1 MRYGHVSALAHRGIT
16 ALIAGATLLAGLT
29 LLAALPLS
37 SRGDDNV
44 VGRVLDTTSQT
55 AQGAND
61 TVRGLTGHGAGRVST
76 RAPASEPQTP
86 PPSRGGDRAHA
97 QGTVASV
104 DLDLGDSSQGSG
116 LDTSGEEAVV
126 GRSRGEQEPDGSY
139 HGHVT
144 IAALFGHELLGVDST
159 SGQSNRGPFQGIQ
172 NFLDQICRGSG
183 GQICLGL
190 LTAESS
196 TTANGSS
203 SRYSTLTAALGG
215 PDGLNAA
222 AGQSSGDISSDGDC
236 QTSSA
241 TSRVANAQ
249 LAGESLA
256 NIGES
261 STSSTG
267 CDGQTP
273 VQGSSSSVAGL
284 FGTGV
289 PLPSEGCDDGTPNSV
304 LSVGGV
310 VATACNAQDDG
321 QGAQPSGGRD
331 ALSAFVLP
339 TSTRAAGT
347 VRTAGTSSGASAAGT
362 GNPGT
367 ATTPTGRNPT
377 ASNPAGTTP
386 GQGETGTD
394 IEPVID
400 SDPSANGGSG
410 QNAAARTEPL
420 SGAGAGSRL
429 PFTGTDIVSMLIGGL
444 LMLASGL
451 GLRSRVSAAA

>member
-1 MRYGHVSALAHRGIT
+1 MRNGHVSAIAQRGIR
-16 ALIAGATLLAGLT
+16 ALIAGAALLAGMT

-37 SRGDDNV
+37 SRGQDV

-55 AQGAND
+55 VNGAND
-61 TVRGLTGHGAGRVST
+61 SVGGLTGRRGGNVST
-76 RAPASEPQTP
+76 RAPAAEPQTP
-86 PPSRGGDRAHA
+86 PPSRGGDGPHA

-116 LDTSGEEAVV
+116 LNTSGEEAVV
-126 GRSRGEQEPDGSY
+126 GRSRSEQRPDGSY

-159 SGQSNRGPFQGIQ
+159 SGQSNRGPLQGIQ
-172 NFLDQICRGSG
+172 AILDRICDGSG

-190 LTAESS
+190 LTADSS

-236 QTSSA
+236 QSSSA
-241 TSRVANAQ
+241 TSGVANAQ
-249 LAGESLA
+249 LAGRSVA
-256 NIGES
+256 DIGKS
-261 STSSTG
+261 STSSKG
-267 CDGQTP
+267 CAGQTP
-273 VQGSSSSVAGL
+273 QQGGSSSVVSL

-289 PLPSEGCDDGTPNSV
+289 PLPSEGCADGTPNSV

-347 VRTAGTSSGASAAGT
+347 VRTAGTSSGASASGT

-367 ATTPTGRNPT
+367 ATAPSQSKPT
-377 ASNPAGTTP
+377 ATNPAGTAP
-386 GQGETGTD
+386 AQGETGTGTD
-394 IEPVID
+394 QVSQ
-400 SDPSANGGSG
+400 SDPSGNGGSAT
-410 QNAAARTEPL
+410 NAASRTEPL
-420 SGAGAGSRL
+420 SGTGAGSRL
-429 PFTGTDIVSMLIGGL
+429 PFTGTDVLSMLIGGL
-444 LMLASGL
+444 LVLAAGL
-451 GLRSRVSAAA
+451 GLRRRVSAIA

>member
-1 MRYGHVSALAHRGIT
+1 
-16 ALIAGATLLAGLT
+16 
-29 LLAALPLS
+29 
-37 SRGDDNV
+37 
-44 VGRVLDTTSQT
+44 VG
-55 AQGAND
+55 
-61 TVRGLTGHGAGRVST
+61 GLTGHRGGHVST
-76 RAPASEPQTP
+76 RGPAAEPQTP
-86 PPSRGGDRAHA
+86 PPSRGGDGPHA

-116 LDTSGEEAVV
+116 LNTSGEEAVV
-126 GRSRGEQEPDGSY
+126 GRSRSEQRPDGSY

-159 SGQSNRGPFQGIQ
+159 SGQSNRGPLQGIQ
-172 NFLDQICRGSG
+172 AILDRICNGSG
-183 GQICLGL
+183 RQICLGL
-190 LTAESS
+190 LTADSS

-236 QTSSA
+236 QSSSA

-249 LAGESLA
+249 LAGRSVA

-261 STSSTG
+261 STSSKG
-267 CDGQTP
+267 CAGQTP
-273 VQGSSSSVAGL
+273 QQEGSSSVVSV

-289 PLPSEGCDDGTPNSV
+289 PLPAEGCADGTPNSV
-304 LSVGGV
+304 LSVASV
-310 VATACNAQDDG
+310 AATACNAHDDG

-362 GNPGT
+362 GNPDT
-367 ATTPTGRNPT
+367 ATAPSRSKPT
-377 ASNPAGTTP
+377 ATNPAGTAP
-386 GQGETGTD
+386 GEGETGTD
-394 IEPVID
+394 PVIQ
-400 SDPSANGGSG
+400 SDPSGNGGSG
-410 QNAAARTEPL
+410 TNAAGRTEPL
-420 SGAGAGSRL
+420 SGADAGSRL
-429 PFTGTDIVSMLIGGL
+429 PFTGTDVLSMLIGGL
-444 LMLASGL
+444 LVLAAGL
-451 GLRSRVSAAA
+451 GLRRRVSAVA